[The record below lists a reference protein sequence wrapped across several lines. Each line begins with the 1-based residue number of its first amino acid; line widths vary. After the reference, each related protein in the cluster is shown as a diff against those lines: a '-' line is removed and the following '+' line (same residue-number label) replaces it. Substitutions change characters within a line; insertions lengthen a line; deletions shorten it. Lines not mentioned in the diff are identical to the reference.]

1 MKGKRVRICIDGPR
15 ARQDYAKYFNAVNRN
30 DRDSADYSTSI
41 RTNRYYIRIFCW
53 VLDRVVHTCFA
64 VLLYCVNFGIARN
77 EWKKYASKN
86 IGRHDFQIDLGIA
99 LLNHGIGLDYDG
111 DKRPDYIRVGELV
124 PCNCK
129 KCYFCINGYTS
140 GIAHKKRARVTV
152 EYKCNTRMKTE
163 KCTDHRVN
171 IATSGAY

>member
-1 MKGKRVRICIDGPR
+1 M
-15 ARQDYAKYFNAVNRN
+15 
-30 DRDSADYSTSI
+30 
-41 RTNRYYIRIFCW
+41 
-53 VLDRVVHTCFA
+53 
-64 VLLYCVNFGIARN
+64 
-77 EWKKYASKN
+77 EKYASKN

-99 LLNHGIGLDYDG
+99 LLNHGIGLDWDG
-111 DKRPDYIRVGELV
+111 DKRPDCIRVGELV

-140 GIAHKKRARVTV
+140 DIAHKKRARVTV

-171 IATSGAY
+171 IATSGAYCKMCYRKQDKSLNAVDKKKKCKMSRLDCVVCKEAVCGICWKSGYDKHRK